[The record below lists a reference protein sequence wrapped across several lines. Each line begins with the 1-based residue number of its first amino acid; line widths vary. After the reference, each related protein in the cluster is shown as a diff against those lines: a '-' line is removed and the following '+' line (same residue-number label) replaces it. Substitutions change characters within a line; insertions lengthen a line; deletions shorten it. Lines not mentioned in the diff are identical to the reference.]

1 MTIAKTSSQRFFFL
15 ASALILFL
23 ACFYVFQ
30 IVKLTEMNYLVGQ
43 KESQEKELK
52 KETAQLELSVSRS
65 SNLTNFESKI
75 TEEGYQKISS
85 INYIVVSEAA
95 VASAK

>member
-1 MTIAKTSSQRFFFL
+1 MI
-15 ASALILFL
+15 LIL

-43 KESQEKELK
+43 KESQEQELK
-52 KETAQLELSVSRS
+52 KETAQLEISVSES
-65 SNLTNFESKI
+65 SNLSNFESKI

-85 INYIVVSEAA
+85 INYIVVSEAS